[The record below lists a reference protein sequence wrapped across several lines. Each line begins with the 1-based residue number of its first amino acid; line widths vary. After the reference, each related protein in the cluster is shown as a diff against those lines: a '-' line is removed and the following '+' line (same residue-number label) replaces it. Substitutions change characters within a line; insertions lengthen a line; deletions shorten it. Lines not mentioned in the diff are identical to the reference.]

1 MSKNVNNATV
11 DYTQKVL
18 EVKNLKKYFYV
29 GVGKGKLTVPAV
41 DNVSFDVYKRE
52 VFGLVGESGCGKTT
66 TGRTI
71 IKLYNPTDGSV
82 DLNGIRIGA
91 GYGGHVQTIKQIKK
105 EAKEA
110 ILRLDPSKIRVY
122 DINVE
127 AEQKIDFIK
136 QDIETLKRKSKEDAK
151 AAMYPVEQYAA
162 DLYQLKSLFTLDVAR
177 YNYDFLLKKNEIQG
191 LTHNAVQAEYKNEL
205 AIAESTYNHKLSG
218 LKDSAALKKE
228 TIEQRIAQLKK
239 DYAQTL
245 ADLKTEYTPR
255 IEDAEKHRLP
265 KADAKAQIDQINQER
280 KNLIAER
287 QKKFEEDKAKLTVPN
302 KVELQEKANKVKA
315 DYKAKIEKKQ
325 AEIAQIKAD
334 TKEKIANLPKLEL
347 SKEDEL
353 SNKSAIEAI
362 IKERDEKIAYEK
374 DQIRDIK
381 AVNRSK
387 ESLIASRKMQMIFQ
401 DPISSLNPRMTV
413 KEIVGEGLVILG
425 GYTDQEISE
434 RVAHVLELVGLS
446 ADYATRYPHEFSGG
460 QRQRIGI
467 ARALIMNPNFIIADE
482 PISALDVSIRA
493 QVINLLTELREEL
506 GLTILFIAHDLSV
519 VRFFCDRIA
528 VMYYGKI
535 VELAPSEELF
545 ARPMHPYT
553 RSLLSAIPQPDPD
566 YEKGRKRINYNPSQ
580 HDYRIDKPSLRDVAP
595 GHSVY
600 ANDKEFEIIKKE
612 YAKSLAEK
620 NQNLSKKDKVAEQT
634 EV

>member
-1 MSKNVNNATV
+1 MSNNVKNTTV

-29 GVGKGKLTVPAV
+29 GVGKNKLTVPAV
-41 DNVSFDVYKRE
+41 DNVSFDVHKRE

-91 GYGGHVQTIKQIKK
+91 GYGGHVQNIKQIKL

-110 ILRLDPSKIRVY
+110 ILRLDPAKIRVY
-122 DINVE
+122 NLEVE
-127 AEQKIDFIK
+127 ANKKIDFIK
-136 QDIETLKRKSKEDAK
+136 QDIVILKKKQKDEMK
-151 AAMYPVEQYAA
+151 KVMQPVEQYAA
-162 DLYQLKSLFTLDVAR
+162 DLYQLKSLYTLDIAK
-177 YNYDFLLKKNEIQG
+177 YNYDFALKKNEIQG
-191 LTHNAVQAEYKNEL
+191 LTHNAVESEYKNEL
-205 AIAESTYNHKLSG
+205 AIAETTYNHKLGG

-228 TIEQRIAQLKK
+228 TIEERILKLK
-239 DYAQTL
+239 AEYQQTL
-245 ADLKTEYTPR
+245 AELKDNYTPL
-255 IEDAEKHRLP
+255 IADAEKHRIP
-265 KADAKAQIDQINQER
+265 KADAKAQINALNEER
-280 KNLIAER
+280 KALIASR
-287 QKKFEEDKAKLTVPN
+287 QKQFEEDKAKLVMPN
-302 KVELQEKANKVKA
+302 KAQLQADALKVKA
-315 DYKAKIEKKQ
+315 DVQ
-325 AEIAQIKAD
+325 AEIVQKQAQITKIKAEL
-334 TKEKIANLPKLEL
+334 KEAIANLPKLEL
-347 SKEDEL
+347 SQDDQQ
-353 SNKSAIEAI
+353 SNKAAIEAI
-362 IKERDEKIAYEK
+362 IKERDEKIRFEK

-381 AVNRSK
+381 TVNRSK
-387 ESLIASRKMQMIFQ
+387 ESLVASRKMQMIFQ

-413 KEIVGEGLVILG
+413 KEIIGEGLVILG
-425 GYTDQEISE
+425 GYTDEEISE

-446 ADYATRYPHEFSGG
+446 PDYATRYPHEFSGG

-545 ARPMHPYT
+545 ANPMHPYT

-566 YEKGRKRINYNPSQ
+566 YEKGRKRINYDPSQ
-580 HDYRIDKPSLRDVAP
+580 HDYRIEKPSLREVAP
-595 GHSVY
+595 GHLVY
-600 ANDKEFEIIKKE
+600 ANDKEFEVIKQD
-612 YAKSLAEK
+612 YVKSLA
-620 NQNLSKKDKVAEQT
+620 QNKTNVSTKDNVAKQT

>member
-1 MSKNVNNATV
+1 MSKNVDNTTV

-18 EVKNLKKYFYV
+18 EVKDLKKYFYV
-29 GVGKGKLTVPAV
+29 GVGKNKLTVPAV
-41 DNVSFDVYKRE
+41 DNVTFDVYKRE

-71 IKLYNPTDGSV
+71 IKLYNPTDGYV

-91 GYGGHVQTIKQIKK
+91 GYGGHLQNIKRIKH
-105 EAKEA
+105 ETKEA
-110 ILRLDPSKIRVY
+110 ILKLDPSKIRVY
-122 DINVE
+122 NLKVE
-127 AEQKIDFIK
+127 ANKKIDFIK
-136 QDIETLKRKSKEDAK
+136 QDIDILKNKQKELIKNTLQ
-151 AAMYPVEQYAA
+151 PIEQYAA
-162 DLYQLKSLFTLDVAR
+162 DIYQLKSLNTLDIAK
-177 YNYDFLLKKNEIQG
+177 YNYDFVLKKNEINA
-191 LTHNAVQAEYKNEL
+191 LTRNSVESEYKNEL
-205 AIAESTYNHKLSG
+205 SIAETTYNHKLEG
-218 LKDSAALKKE
+218 LKESAALKKE
-228 TIEQRIAQLKK
+228 VIEERIQSLKLN
-239 DYAQTL
+239 YQQTL
-245 ADLKTEYTPR
+245 DELKEKYAPLIKNAD
-255 IEDAEKHRLP
+255 IHRLP
-265 KADAKAQIDQINQER
+265 KANAKEQIKTLNAKR
-280 KNLIAER
+280 KELIAAR
-287 QKKFEEDKAKLTVPN
+287 NKAFEKEKASFTVPN
-302 KVELQEKANKVKA
+302 KVQLQEKVREINA
-315 DYKAKIEKKQ
+315 DYQAKIAEKN
-325 AEIAQIKAD
+325 AEIQQIKAELK
-334 TKEKIANLPKLEL
+334 TTIASLPKLDI
-347 SKEDEL
+347 SHEDKNL
-353 SNKSAIEAI
+353 NLTAIKAI
-362 IKERDEKIAYEK
+362 IQERNEKITFEK

-381 AVNRSK
+381 SVNKSK

-425 GYTDQEISE
+425 GYTDQEINE

-446 ADYATRYPHEFSGG
+446 PEYAARYPHEFSGG

-535 VELAPSEELF
+535 VELASSEELF
-545 ARPMHPYT
+545 ANPMHPYT

-566 YEKGRKRINYNPSQ
+566 YEKGRKRINYDPSQ
-580 HDYRIDKPSLRDVAP
+580 HDYRIDKPSLREVAP

-600 ANDKEFEIIKKE
+600 ANDKEFEIIKKD
-612 YAKSLAEK
+612 YATSIAQNKA
-620 NQNLSKKDKVAEQT
+620 NLSEEDNVAKQT

>member
-1 MSKNVNNATV
+1 MSKNVNNSTV

-29 GVGKGKLTVPAV
+29 GVGKNKLTVPAV
-41 DNVSFDVYKRE
+41 DNVSFDVHKRE

-91 GYGGHVQTIKQIKK
+91 GYGGHIQQIKQIKL

-110 ILRLDPSKIRVY
+110 ILRLDPAKIRVY
-122 DINVE
+122 NLEVE
-127 AEQKIDFIK
+127 ANKKIDFIK
-136 QDIETLKRKSKEDAK
+136 QDIVLLKKKQKDDMKK
-151 AAMYPVEQYAA
+151 AMQPVEQYAG
-162 DLYQLKSLFTLDVAR
+162 DLYQLKSLFTLDIAKFN
-177 YNYDFLLKKNEIQG
+177 YNFALKKNEIQG
-191 LTHNAVQAEYKNEL
+191 LTHNAVESEYKNEL
-205 AIAESTYNHKLSG
+205 AIAETTYKHKLGG

-228 TIEQRIAQLKK
+228 TIEERITALKT
-239 DYAQTL
+239 DYQKTL
-245 ADLKTEYTPR
+245 ADLKEKYTPL
-255 IEDAEKHRLP
+255 IADAEKHRLP
-265 KADAKAQIDQINQER
+265 KADAKAQINALNEER
-280 KNLIAER
+280 KALIASR
-287 QKKFEEDKAKLTVPN
+287 TKQFEEDKAKLVMPN
-302 KVELQEKANKVKA
+302 KVQLQADANKVKSDIQA
-315 DYKAKIEKKQ
+315 EIAQKQ
-325 AEIAQIKAD
+325 AEIAKIKAEL
-334 TKEKIANLPKLEL
+334 KEAIANLPKLETTQD
-347 SKEDEL
+347 DEQ
-353 SNKSAIEAI
+353 SNKAAIEAI
-362 IKERDEKIAYEK
+362 IRERDEKIRFEK

-381 AVNRSK
+381 TVNKSK
-387 ESLIASRKMQMIFQ
+387 ESLVASRKMQMIFQ

-425 GYTDQEISE
+425 GYSDEEISK

-446 ADYATRYPHEFSGG
+446 PDYATRYPHEFSGG

-545 ARPMHPYT
+545 ANPMHPYT

-566 YEKGRKRINYNPSQ
+566 YEKGRKRINYDPSQ
-580 HDYRIDKPSLRDVAP
+580 HDYRIEKPLLREVAP
-595 GHSVY
+595 GHLVY
-600 ANDKEFEIIKKE
+600 ANDKEFEVIKQD
-612 YAKSLAEK
+612 YVKSLA
-620 NQNLSKKDKVAEQT
+620 QNKTNVSTKDNVAKQT

>member
-1 MSKNVNNATV
+1 
-11 DYTQKVL
+11 
-18 EVKNLKKYFYV
+18 
-29 GVGKGKLTVPAV
+29 
-41 DNVSFDVYKRE
+41 
-52 VFGLVGESGCGKTT
+52 
-66 TGRTI
+66 
-71 IKLYNPTDGSV
+71 
-82 DLNGIRIGA
+82 
-91 GYGGHVQTIKQIKK
+91 
-105 EAKEA
+105 
-110 ILRLDPSKIRVY
+110 
-122 DINVE
+122 
-127 AEQKIDFIK
+127 
-136 QDIETLKRKSKEDAK
+136 
-151 AAMYPVEQYAA
+151 
-162 DLYQLKSLFTLDVAR
+162 
-177 YNYDFLLKKNEIQG
+177 
-191 LTHNAVQAEYKNEL
+191 
-205 AIAESTYNHKLSG
+205 
-218 LKDSAALKKE
+218 
-228 TIEQRIAQLKK
+228 
-239 DYAQTL
+239 
-245 ADLKTEYTPR
+245 
-255 IEDAEKHRLP
+255 
-265 KADAKAQIDQINQER
+265 
-280 KNLIAER
+280 
-287 QKKFEEDKAKLTVPN
+287 
-302 KVELQEKANKVKA
+302 
-315 DYKAKIEKKQ
+315 
-325 AEIAQIKAD
+325 
-334 TKEKIANLPKLEL
+334 
-347 SKEDEL
+347 
-353 SNKSAIEAI
+353 
-362 IKERDEKIAYEK
+362 
-374 DQIRDIK
+374 
-381 AVNRSK
+381 
-387 ESLIASRKMQMIFQ
+387 
-401 DPISSLNPRMTV
+401 
-413 KEIVGEGLVILG
+413 
-425 GYTDQEISE
+425 
-434 RVAHVLELVGLS
+434 VGLS

>member
-1 MSKNVNNATV
+1 MSKNINNSTV

-29 GVGKGKLTVPAV
+29 GVGKNKLTVPAV
-41 DNVSFDVYKRE
+41 DNVSFDVHKRE

-91 GYGGHVQTIKQIKK
+91 GFGGHVQNIKQIKL

-110 ILRLDPSKIRVY
+110 ILRLDPAKIRVY
-122 DINVE
+122 NLEVE
-127 AEQKIDFIK
+127 AEKKIDYIK
-136 QDIETLKRKSKEDAK
+136 QDIVILKKKQKDEMK
-151 AAMYPVEQYAA
+151 KVMQPVEQYAA
-162 DLYQLKSLFTLDVAR
+162 DLYQLKSLFTLDIAKFN
-177 YNYDFLLKKNEIQG
+177 YNFALKKNEIQG
-191 LTHNAVQAEYKNEL
+191 LTHNSVESEYKTEL
-205 AIAESTYNHKLSG
+205 AIAETTYNHKLGG

-228 TIEQRIAQLKK
+228 TIEERI
-239 DYAQTL
+239 QTL
-245 ADLKTEYTPR
+245 KATYQQNLSELKAEFTPL
-255 IEDAEKHRLP
+255 IADAEKHRLP
-265 KADAKAQIDQINQER
+265 KAEAKAQINALNDER
-280 KNLIAER
+280 KALIASR
-287 QKKFEEDKAKLTVPN
+287 QKQFEEDKAKLVMPN
-302 KVELQEKANKVKA
+302 KAQLQADALKVKA
-315 DYKAKIEKKQ
+315 DVQQEIVQKQ
-325 AEIAQIKAD
+325 AEIAKIKVEL
-334 TKEKIANLPKLEL
+334 KETIANLPKLEL
-347 SKEDEL
+347 SQDDQQ
-353 SNKSAIEAI
+353 SNKAAIEAI
-362 IKERDEKIAYEK
+362 MNERDEKIRFEK

-381 AVNRSK
+381 TVNRSK
-387 ESLIASRKMQMIFQ
+387 ESLVASRKMQMIFQ

-413 KEIVGEGLVILG
+413 KEIIGEGLVILG
-425 GYTDQEISE
+425 GYTDDEISE

-446 ADYATRYPHEFSGG
+446 PDYATRYPHEFSGG

-545 ARPMHPYT
+545 ANPMHPYT

-566 YEKGRKRINYNPSQ
+566 YEKGRKRINYDPSQ
-580 HDYRIDKPSLRDVAP
+580 HDYRIEKPSLREVAP
-595 GHSVY
+595 GHLVY
-600 ANDKEFEIIKKE
+600 ANDKEFEVIKQD
-612 YAKSLAEK
+612 YVKSLA
-620 NQNLSKKDKVAEQT
+620 QNKTNVSTKDNVAKQT